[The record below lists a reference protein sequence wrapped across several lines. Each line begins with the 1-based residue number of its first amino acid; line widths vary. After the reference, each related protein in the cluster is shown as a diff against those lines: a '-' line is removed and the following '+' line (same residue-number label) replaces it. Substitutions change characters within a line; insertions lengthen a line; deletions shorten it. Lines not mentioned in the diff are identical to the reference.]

1 MKKWFLLVLCVG
13 LFVNFALASDRP
25 HIGIF
30 GVEDGNDKT
39 AADAE
44 KLQNDIEKYSPL
56 DESGK
61 IDYGKYKPFV
71 TKAEMR
77 IATINA
83 WLDANIGW
91 MRYIFH
97 MKPTVS
103 WLFFINIFIILWFFT
118 ILFLNGKELWF
129 FIEKEGGRMIFGF
142 GVFFILLVVRLYY
155 GMAIVVYNFLAYIFT
170 TLAESALW
178 IGIIFIGICI
188 FGGWFGFSVIGSV
201 FAWWAKYRETKE
213 RIRLAA
219 DMKSSSEAV
228 NSLIDEIG
236 K

>member
-97 MKPTVS
+97 MKPTVLGYFS
-103 WLFFINIFIILWFFT
+103 LIFVSY
-118 ILFLNGKELWF
+118 
-129 FIEKEGGRMIFGF
+129 FGF
-142 GVFFILLVVRLYY
+142 LLFY
-155 GMAIVVYNFLAYIFT
+155 F
-170 TLAESALW
+170 
-178 IGIIFIGICI
+178 
-188 FGGWFGFSVIGSV
+188 
-201 FAWWAKYRETKE
+201 
-213 RIRLAA
+213 
-219 DMKSSSEAV
+219 
-228 NSLIDEIG
+228 
-236 K
+236 